1 MSELDWPWLAAL
13 AVAALAAQ
21 AALRG
26 GREMRAWLGRD
37 PARGARP
44 ARALALSLAAVG
56 LAFALRAALTTPEQ
70 LSGAGADVV
79 IAIDVSQSMDVA
91 DVAPSRLRRA
101 LRTAERVVERAQGER
116 LALVVFAGE
125 AFIALP
131 LTQDRDAVLTYLRA
145 LDSDVI
151 SVRGTEL
158 GRALSEAGRTFDP
171 RSSRPRTLLLLTDG
185 EDFGAPPESQIGE
198 LHALGVR
205 VVAVGY
211 GTPEG
216 GPVPGQAA
224 LAEAVRSGENTIS
237 RRNDGLLAH
246 IAEETDGIYFRE
258 IEERPKAEQLLPPR
272 EAPATPT
279 PERRRADPLAPVLL
293 AVALALA
300 AELWLSG
307 GAFRARRAV
316 TRRGL
321 RLPRR
326 AGAVALAALALA
338 LGGFGAFGAA
348 TLIARGDAALAAG
361 KPDEALS
368 LYHEAAATRERDAGL
383 SIRIGNALFR
393 LDRLDQA
400 ASAYLEA
407 LRILDADDSDA
418 RFAASFNLGNTFAA
432 KQHFEEARD
441 AYWAALVARP
451 SSLEAKFNYEW
462 AVAHVQEIPPVPQP
476 DPATEPKREDQGSGQ
491 NESSESRPQ
500 RADARPEHGDLDPQE
515 AQRWLDTLDEPV
527 GDALRQQVTNATG
540 GKARARPGGKTW

>member
-1 MSELDWPWLAAL
+1 MSELDWPWLAAF
-13 AVAALAAQ
+13 AVTALAGQ
-21 AALRG
+21 AAVRG

-37 PARGARP
+37 PARFARP
-44 ARALALSLAAVG
+44 ARALALSLAAAC

-70 LSGAGADVV
+70 LSGDGADVV
-79 IAIDVSQSMDVA
+79 LAVDVSQSMDVG

-101 LRTAERVVERAQGER
+101 RRTAARVVLRAQGER
-116 LALVVFAGE
+116 LGLVVFAGE

-151 SVRGTEL
+151 SVRGSEL
-158 GRALSEAGRTFDP
+158 GRALTEAGRTFDP
-171 RSSRPRTLLLLTDG
+171 RSSRPRTLLLLSDG

-211 GTPEG
+211 GTAEG
-216 GPVPGQAA
+216 APVPGQAA
-224 LAEAVRSGENTIS
+224 LAEAVRSGESTVS

-246 IAEETDGIYFRE
+246 IAEETDGAYFRE
-258 IEERPKAEQLLPPR
+258 IEERPKAEQLLAPR
-272 EAPATPT
+272 EAPATPP
-279 PERRRADPLAPVLL
+279 PEQRRADPLLPALL
-293 AVALALA
+293 AAALALA

-307 GAFRARRAV
+307 GPFRARRRV
-316 TRRGL
+316 TRRSFP
-321 RLPRR
+321 LPRR
-326 AGAVALAALALA
+326 ASAVALAALA

-348 TLIARGDAALAAG
+348 SLIARGDAALAAG

-393 LDRLDQA
+393 LERLDQA

-407 LRILDADDSDA
+407 LRILESDDPDA
-418 RFAASFNLGNTFAA
+418 RFAASFNLGNTFVA

-462 AVAHVQEIPPVPQP
+462 AVEHIQEIPPVPQP
-476 DPATEPKREDQGSGQ
+476 DPTTEPKREDKDSGQ
-491 NESSESRPQ
+491 GESSDSRP
-500 RADARPEHGDLDPQE
+500 RRSDARPEHGDLDQQE